1 MDPAIRIFRI
11 LTFLQS
17 ARLFL
22 ASRRS
27 GTPKRSDCNEQQVNG
42 VAMVTAHPTFAGQPQ
57 LKAGRRYGWHAMVAL
72 VQSHWRGE
80 LCVWQVFVYCPSL
93 VFAPLVLI
101 GVASIAPSAIAP
113 TWDWKVGP
121 VFLGLLVTHTVLA
134 ALWWCWGAIQTS
146 MRLLSENRLV
156 APAAIFLMAIMAAWE
171 VTTDWVPEIFS
182 STLDSIADARK
193 QRVERALANPA
204 WHYRP
209 WIVIAQPALRRF
221 IASGPIGDGSAR
233 VLADAIKAHPGL
245 RLLELDSPG
254 GLFDE
259 AEQVVTLVRKHKLDT
274 VVLDKCASAC
284 TSIFLAGERRYITWN
299 ARFGFHQSG
308 YYGRKHD
315 TVWATEEYETAIYFR
330 ERGVSEAF
338 LQTALNTSHYGIWR
352 PDPLDVKRNGFANAW
367 WIERPGEYR

>member
-1 MDPAIRIFRI
+1 MEVLGGHSDLDAATVREPACRARRNIFDGDHGRVGGND
-11 LTFLQS
+11 
-17 ARLFL
+17 RLWTRDL
-22 ASRRS
+22 LVNAGLHCRRS
-27 GTPKRSDCNEQQVNG
+27 EAARGASV
-42 VAMVTAHPTFAGQPQ
+42 GQP
-57 LKAGRRYGWHAMVAL
+57 
-72 VQSHWRGE
+72 
-80 LCVWQVFVYCPSL
+80 
-93 VFAPLVLI
+93 
-101 GVASIAPSAIAP
+101 GV
-113 TWDWKVGP
+113 
-121 VFLGLLVTHTVLA
+121 
-134 ALWWCWGAIQTS
+134 
-146 MRLLSENRLV
+146 
-156 APAAIFLMAIMAAWE
+156 
-171 VTTDWVPEIFS
+171 
-182 STLDSIADARK
+182 
-193 QRVERALANPA
+193 
-204 WHYRP
+204 HYRP

-254 GLFDE
+254 GLFVE

-352 PDPLDVKRNGFANAW
+352 PDPLDVNRNGFANAW
-367 WIERPGEYR
+367 RIERPGEYR